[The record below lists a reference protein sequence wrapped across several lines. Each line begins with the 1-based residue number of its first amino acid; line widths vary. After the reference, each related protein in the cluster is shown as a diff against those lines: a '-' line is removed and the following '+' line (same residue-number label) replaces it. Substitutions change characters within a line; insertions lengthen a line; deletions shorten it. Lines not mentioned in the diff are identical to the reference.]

1 MKEEDKRQKKQCN
14 EGCSSKQLI
23 KGKEQYSKDFDDIG
37 ESAVSQGGFGI
48 LGESE
53 ERKLVQEVKGI
64 SSKEISK
71 SGLIRM

>member
-1 MKEEDKRQKKQCN
+1 M
-14 EGCSSKQLI
+14 
-23 KGKEQYSKDFDDIG
+23 
-37 ESAVSQGGFGI
+37 SQGGFGI